1 MEKSAFRL
9 TRDFTLHRKISAAAH
24 MPEELC
30 PLCGRPLFGNPPFGN
45 LNEQLRGAIDEP
57 LRALI
62 RANAPG
68 WRAEEGLC
76 QSCLDLFRGARDRF
90 EANPNIFREGEYR
103 ILPTPLRVGADERFT
118 GRGVTIAFLDAGFYP
133 HPDLVEPRNRILH
146 YVNIADPT
154 PHQDEFHR
162 PNDSSWHGMMTSVV
176 AAGNGHLSGGVYRGI
191 ASEADVVLVKCGGAH
206 RIRHEDIQR
215 GLEWAVENRDRFNI
229 RVINVS
235 CGGDYEESY
244 LTDGLSLAAEKAV
257 REGIAVIC
265 AAGNT
270 CGPDDHAVLPPASAP
285 SVITVG
291 GFNDKNTLELGDNA
305 AYHSSYGP
313 TIDGLQKPEIVAPSI
328 WIAAPIL
335 PDTPTAVEAHLY
347 NLLQAAPDDEIREIL
362 KSHAGIDSQLDAAAD
377 LPVYLIR
384 HLVAIKIHDAN
395 VISGHYK
402 HVDGTSFAAPIVSS
416 VVAQMIE
423 ANPRLTPKQVKQ
435 ILIDTAI
442 RIESV
447 SADRQG
453 WGTIIPAGAARLA
466 LDSRDH

>member
-1 MEKSAFRL
+1 MENQPP
-9 TRDFTLHRKISAAAH
+9 LHRKIIAAAH
-24 MPEELC
+24 MSEELC
-30 PLCGRPLFGNPPFGN
+30 PQCGRPLFGNS
-45 LNEQLRGAIDEP
+45 EKQLHGVIDEP
-57 LRALI
+57 LLALI

-90 EANPNIFREGEYR
+90 HANPNVFREGEYR
-103 ILPTPLRVGADERFT
+103 ILPTPLRVGADERFA

-133 HPDLVEPRNRILH
+133 HPDLIEPRNRILH
-146 YVNIADPT
+146 YVNITDPK
-154 PHQDEFHR
+154 PPEDEFHK

-176 AAGNGHLSGGVYRGI
+176 AAGNGHLSGGLYRGI
-191 ASEADVVLVKCGGAH
+191 ASEADVVLVKCGGAQ
-206 RIRHEDIQR
+206 RIRHEDIQL
-215 GLEWAVENRDRFNI
+215 GLQWAIENRERFNI

-235 CGGDYEESY
+235 CGGDYEKSY
-244 LTDGLSLAAEKAV
+244 LTDGLSLAAENAV
-257 REGIAVIC
+257 REGIVVIC

-270 CGPDDHAVLPPASAP
+270 SDPDNHAVLPPASAP

-313 TIDGLQKPEIVAPSI
+313 TIDGLQKPEIIAPSI

-335 PDTPTAVEAHLY
+335 PDTPTAIEAHLY
-347 NLLQAAPDDEIREIL
+347 NLLQASPDSEMRAIL
-362 KSHAGIDSQLDAAAD
+362 RSHAGIDTQLDAAVD

-435 ILIDTAI
+435 ILTDTAV

-447 SADRQG
+447 PAERQG
-453 WGTIIPAGAARLA
+453 WGTIMPARAARLA
-466 LDSRDH
+466 SEFRDD